1 MDVLVD
7 VLLGIEGPLYSP
19 SRARVLCP
27 VAMAMY
33 LSCTGRVDGVGDME
47 VFKDAPYPTIRVQE
61 TFARHRTIYLNQST
75 SDF

>member
-19 SRARVLCP
+19 SRARP
-27 VAMAMY
+27 EAMAMY

-61 TFARHRTIYLNQST
+61 TFSIHRTVYLNQSS